1 MSRLRLV
8 AVIFSSAMSLAL
20 HSAALGQA
28 IVVGAKDF
36 TEQLLVAEMTT
47 QLLQESGFSAHKG
60 TGFGT
65 AGVRALQESGIIDV
79 YWEYTG
85 TSLTTFNQVTE
96 KLSPQEGY
104 ARVKALDSKRG
115 IVWLAPSEV
124 NNTYAL
130 AMRQADAAAR
140 GIHSIS
146 DLAAKLRSGDG
157 MRLASTAEFIT
168 RADGLKPL
176 QQAYGFEFML
186 GNVVGM
192 DPAAVYNALR
202 REREFEVG
210 VVFATDGRI
219 SAFGLTLLQ
228 DDKRFF
234 PSYLMSPVVRE
245 VTLDRHPTIKL
256 ILEKLSA
263 QLDTETMAALNAMV
277 DLQSRKP
284 EEVAS
289 EFLWARGL
297 LNRR

>member
-1 MSRLRLV
+1 MSRSRLV
-8 AVIFSSAMSLAL
+8 AVIASAAMSLAL
-20 HSAALGQA
+20 YSAALGQA

-47 QLLQESGFSAHKG
+47 QLLQASGFSAHKG

-65 AGVRALQESGIIDV
+65 VGVRTLQESGIIDL

-85 TSLTTFNQVTE
+85 TSLTAFNQVTE
-96 KLSPQEGY
+96 KLSPEEGY
-104 ARVKALDSKRG
+104 ARVKAMDAQRG
-115 IVWLAPSEV
+115 IVWLAPSKV

-130 AMRQADAAAR
+130 AMRRADAAAR

-146 DLAAKLRSGDG
+146 DLATKLRDGDS
-157 MRLASTAEFIT
+157 MRLASTDEFIT
-168 RADGLKPL
+168 RSDGLKPL
-176 QQAYGFEFML
+176 QQTYRFEFML

-192 DPAAVYNALR
+192 NPGAVYNALR

-219 SAFGLTLLQ
+219 SAFGLSVLQ
-228 DDKRFF
+228 DDKGFF
-234 PSYLMSPVVRE
+234 PSYLMTPVVRE
-245 VTLDRHPTIKL
+245 VTLDRHPTIRV
-256 ILEKLSA
+256 ILERLSA

-289 EFLWARGL
+289 EFLQARGL
-297 LNRR
+297 LK

>member
-96 KLSPQEGY
+96 KLSPEEGY
-104 ARVKALDSKRG
+104 ERVKALDAKRG

-130 AMRQADAAAR
+130 AMRRADAAAR
-140 GIHSIS
+140 GIQSIS
-146 DLAAKLRSGDG
+146 DLSAKLRSGDG

-192 DPAAVYNALR
+192 DPAAVYSALR

-228 DDKRFF
+228 DDKGF
-234 PSYLMSPVVRE
+234 SLA
-245 VTLDRHPTIKL
+245 T
-256 ILEKLSA
+256 
-263 QLDTETMAALNAMV
+263 
-277 DLQSRKP
+277 
-284 EEVAS
+284 
-289 EFLWARGL
+289 
-297 LNRR
+297 

>member
-8 AVIFSSAMSLAL
+8 AVIFSAAMSLAL

-47 QLLQESGFSAHKG
+47 QLLQASGFSAHKG

-65 AGVRALQESGIIDV
+65 VGVRTLQESGIIDV

-130 AMRQADAAAR
+130 AMRRADAAAR
-140 GIHSIS
+140 GIQSIS
-146 DLAAKLRSGDG
+146 DLSAKLRSGDG

-192 DPAAVYNALR
+192 DPAAVYSALR

-228 DDKRFF
+228 DDKGF
-234 PSYLMSPVVRE
+234 SLA
-245 VTLDRHPTIKL
+245 T
-256 ILEKLSA
+256 
-263 QLDTETMAALNAMV
+263 
-277 DLQSRKP
+277 
-284 EEVAS
+284 
-289 EFLWARGL
+289 
-297 LNRR
+297 